1 MTPRANSLAHRFLPF
16 AILLATSIALSA
28 CGRGDGDDVAP
39 MPDAAGVADA
49 MSQPAPVAAEAAG
62 AADTDTDA
70 DADADVAD
78 AAMQLAAADDA
89 GTNTMADAAG
99 ADASWE
105 YGSKPGEDGNAA
117 TARIT
122 GSTDDGRQVVLAFV
136 DDPTWGGSA
145 RIEGLPGPIECP
157 NGCRVGIS
165 IDGGAETSV
174 PASRPTAESE
184 PVLSLRKPRD
194 LWRDLAD
201 ARELRLS
208 LPGGSVAT
216 FQVAGLDS
224 SRLPGL
230 D

>member
-1 MTPRANSLAHRFLPF
+1 MTPSATPHAHRVLPL
-16 AILLATSIALSA
+16 AVLLAASVALSA
-28 CGRGDGDDVAP
+28 CARGDDAAP
-39 MPDAAGVADA
+39 MPDAA
-49 MSQPAPVAAEAAG
+49 SI
-62 AADTDTDA
+62 A
-70 DADADVAD
+70 DADAGAMPPPPAVTDTADAVDAVAAD
-78 AAMQLAAADDA
+78 AAMQPAAANDA
-89 GTNTMADAAG
+89 DTGTDADTMADAAA
-99 ADASWE
+99 ADGRWE
-105 YGSKPGEDGNAA
+105 YGSKPGEDGDAA
-117 TARIT
+117 TAQIA

-145 RIEGLPGPIECP
+145 RVEGLPGPIECP

-174 PASRPTAESE
+174 PASRPTAENA

-194 LWRDLAD
+194 LWRDLAG

-208 LPGGSVAT
+208 LPDGSVAT
-216 FQVAGLDS
+216 FQVAGLDG